1 MSATSPVSSSGS
13 SAANQAVT
21 TVNPSSGISTTDFM
35 KLLSTEMSNQ
45 DPLQPMDP
53 TQTMSQ
59 LAQFTTLQQMNQ
71 MSQTQSLATGN
82 SFLGTQV
89 TVPGTNGNPPVT
101 SVVTAIDAS
110 QVSSGGVPQ
119 LILSGQSQEYPI
131 TSISQV
137 TYGAPAPSS
146 GTASS
151 SSSAASGSSAA
162 AAAAP
167 ATPSSSSN

>member
-1 MSATSPVSSSGS
+1 MSSTSPVSSNGS

-21 TVNPSSGISTTDFM
+21 TANPSSGISTTDFM

-53 TQTMSQ
+53 TQTMAQ

-110 QVSSGGVPQ
+110 QVASGGVPQ
-119 LILSGQSQEYPI
+119 LILNGQSQEYPI

-137 TYGAPAPSS
+137 TYGAQAGSS
-146 GTASS
+146 GTSS
-151 SSSAASGSSAA
+151 SSSPASGSST

-167 ATPSSSSN
+167 AASPSSSSN